1 MPRPIPYE
9 LRREIVRRKQ
19 AGKSFSE
26 IAEALD
32 LSYWTVRQIW
42 RRFRD
47 EGEEGLQTRYRSGP
61 REIKFASEVYR
72 EAIQLKKEHPRWGA
86 GLIRSLL
93 LKRWP
98 EEEVPSERTL
108 QRWWEREGIHRRPKR
123 THSPQLP
130 RAQEVHEAWQV
141 DAVEV
146 KQGTWITITDEKSG
160 AVLEGRLFPLSKRR
174 SDSEGDDPGILPGGV

>member
-9 LRREIVRRKQ
+9 RRREIIRRKQ
-19 AGKSFSE
+19 AGESLSE

-47 EGEEGLQTRYRSGP
+47 EGEKGLQNRYRSGP
-61 REIKFASEVYR
+61 RERKFATEVYQK
-72 EAIQLKKEHPRWGA
+72 AIQLKQEHPRWGA

-93 LKRWP
+93 LEQWP
-98 EEEVPSERTL
+98 KEEVPSERTL
-108 QRWWEREGIHRRPKR
+108 QRWWEREGMSCRPKR
-123 THSPQLP
+123 AHSPSRP
-130 RAQEVHEAWQV
+130 RAQEVHDAWQV

-146 KQGTWITITDEKSG
+146 HQGTWITVTDEKSG
-160 AVLEGRLFPLSKRR
+160 AVLASRLFPLSK
-174 SDSEGDDPGILPGGV
+174 SQPDSGREDPRVLSGGV